1 MENRIDILE
10 PTILLGK
17 SREMSLAEDKTQE
30 LWQSFGPLVKTIKG
44 RKDRNFISMQKYTE
58 PFNPSRF
65 NPLSGFSKW
74 AAVAMREG
82 VNMEE
87 LEARSP
93 DLQHYRIDGGL
104 YAVFKH
110 VGPASEFGRSME
122 FIYGKWFPNNPYQL
136 DHREHFEILP
146 EGYRPDDP
154 EAEEEIWIP
163 IKKNTSDRKNSTFSF

>member
-163 IKKNTSDRKNSTFSF
+163 IKKK